1 MNTKDMI
8 NELRHE
14 AEIHKNDK
22 LFTGETNISLM
33 CSEVADKLENL
44 DLKLEKMEQII
55 NNSISIDR
63 VKQAKKEM
71 ENLDYLINDAKYSDN
86 ETRIHNV
93 DILVDAF
100 FEIMNKLIEG
110 K

>member
-44 DLKLEKMEQII
+44 DLKLEKIKEII
-55 NNSISIDR
+55 NAYDGSIPSIIDQFS
-63 VKQAKKEM
+63 KIQK
-71 ENLDYLINDAKYSDN
+71 I
-86 ETRIHNV
+86 
-93 DILVDAF
+93 
-100 FEIMNKLIEG
+100 IED
-110 K
+110 